1 VLASPNGGFGI
12 YELHGG
18 EGDDVLFA
26 GRSTTRSQGG
36 LGNDRFSAQL
46 GLNEVLDGGEGF
58 DYVRDL
64 ANNSALS
71 GDTIISIE
79 GQQGLRD
86 NDFLTAWGANSFA
99 GWNNIIM
106 GALGSDVIEGG
117 GSSDLL
123 IGNSFFAG
131 ITSFSGPTPS
141 PPPMTT
147 TTPPTR

>member
-1 VLASPNGGFGI
+1 MGF
-12 YELHGG
+12 
-18 EGDDVLFA
+18 
-26 GRSTTRSQGG
+26 
-36 LGNDRFSAQL
+36 
-46 GLNEVLDGGEGF
+46 NEVLDGGEGF

-79 GQQGLRD
+79 GQQGSRD
-86 NDFLTAWGANSFA
+86 NDFLTARGANSLA